1 VGSAVSS
8 WDHLLQRFEF
18 VHRHV
23 MNGRKRVRRQREIIA
38 KLESEGAST
47 AEAENLLEAFE
58 TTLKLFEEQYQ
69 SIKQEIDARLAK

>member
-1 VGSAVSS
+1 
-8 WDHLLQRFEF
+8 
-18 VHRHV
+18 